1 MIFKDGF
8 NTQYIMDVLRRRL
21 WYVVLPFFIVSL
33 AAVVYCIKAP
43 KIYKSSTLVL
53 IQPQEVPTDYVRPIV
68 RTDARSR
75 LNILSE
81 QVMSRPN
88 LEGLIKKYNLYPE
101 VQKSTTMYDA
111 VEIMREHIGVDVRSK
126 GRGDSPASFEVSYMG
141 ADPVKV
147 RDVATAIA
155 NLFIDYNLKLREDQT
170 AGTTTFIE
178 RELARVREQLREKE
192 ELVRQFKTKYMGML
206 PENMENNYRIL
217 QQLQQQLA
225 SLNDTIQQIENRKLV
240 LRTQWGKTETLQVDS
255 QTPLTL
261 DQLRQQIENLR
272 SRYTERHPDVVRLA
286 TVIARMEQEHK
297 EGHAAV
303 SASFPGQGEVPQ
315 MMPGQR
321 EDLLSQLKMLDGE
334 MEKLREERRELD
346 SAIEE
351 YRRRLENGPKLEQM
365 YVDLRR
371 DYEQVD
377 GSYQSLLQR
386 KLQAVMAQ
394 NLERTQKGEQ
404 FRILE
409 PANLPEKPFK
419 PNISKVLFF
428 GLVLA
433 LACSFGIIVLREQM
447 DQAFWDKKELE
458 SFLQLPVLVSIPAI
472 HTGKDRSRG
481 MFKRGFAV
489 SMLVCLAS
497 ALFYALLV
505 LWTKNAPFFL

>member
-8 NTQYIMDVLRRRL
+8 DTQYIMDVLRRRL
-21 WYVVLPFFIVSL
+21 WYLLLPFFIISL
-33 AAVVYCIKAP
+33 ATVVYCIKAP
-43 KIYKSSTLVL
+43 KTYKSSTLVL
-53 IQPQEVPTDYVRPIV
+53 IQPQEVPTDYVRPLV
-68 RTDARSR
+68 TSDARSR
-75 LNILSE
+75 LSILSQ

-88 LEGLIKKYNLYPE
+88 VEGLIKKYNLYPE

-111 VEIMREHIGVDVRSK
+111 VEAMRSNISVNIRAK
-126 GRGDSPASFEVSYMG
+126 GTGDSPASFEVSYVG

-147 RDVATAIA
+147 KDVAAAIA
-155 NLFIDYNLKLREDQT
+155 DLFIDYNLKVREEQT
-170 AGTTTFIE
+170 EGTVKFIE
-178 RELARVREQLREKE
+178 RELARVREKLREKE
-192 ELVRQFKTKYMGML
+192 ELVRQFKTKYIGIL

-217 QQLQQQLA
+217 QQLQQQMA
-225 SLNDTIQQIENRKLV
+225 SLNDTLQQIENRKLV

-255 QTPLTL
+255 QIPLTL
-261 DQLRQQIENLR
+261 DQLREQIKDLR

-303 SASFPGQGEVPQ
+303 SASLPGQGEVPQ
-315 MMPGQR
+315 MMPGQP
-321 EDLLSQLKMLDGE
+321 EYLLSQLDMLDGE
-334 MEKLREERRELD
+334 MEKYREERRKLG

-377 GSYQSLLQR
+377 GSYQALLQR
-386 KLQAVMAQ
+386 KLQAEMAE

-419 PNISKVLFF
+419 PNIPKVLFVGF
-428 GLVLA
+428 ALA
-433 LACSFGIIVLREQM
+433 LACSFGITFFREHL
-447 DQAFWDKKELE
+447 DKAFWDKKELE
-458 SFLQLPVLVSIPAI
+458 SFLQLPVLASIPAI
-472 HTGKDRSRG
+472 HTGKNRSWG

-489 SMLVCLAS
+489 SMLVCLVS

-505 LWTKNAPFFL
+505 LWTKNAPFLL